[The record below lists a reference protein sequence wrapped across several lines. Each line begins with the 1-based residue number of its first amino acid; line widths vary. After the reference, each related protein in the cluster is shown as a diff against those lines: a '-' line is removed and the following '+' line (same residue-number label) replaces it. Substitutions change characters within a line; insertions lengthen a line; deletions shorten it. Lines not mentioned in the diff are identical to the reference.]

1 MTDATTQG
9 SKINDNNNNTVYYKH
24 STLGK
29 PHVPITST
37 FSKDSTALLM
47 LQYDIFQR
55 VSSKDP
61 FKMQNKCLRKIVSS
75 GNNNF
80 FKSILIVTKQ
90 RSLTQAVALPA
101 GLQQDNNHVISK
113 TNN

>member
-47 LQYDIFQR
+47 LQY
-55 VSSKDP
+55 
-61 FKMQNKCLRKIVSS
+61 
-75 GNNNF
+75 
-80 FKSILIVTKQ
+80 
-90 RSLTQAVALPA
+90 
-101 GLQQDNNHVISK
+101 ISK
-113 TNN
+113 GIL